1 MPRETTLASLLTVL
15 PYAAAPVLAAAVG
28 ASLVAWW
35 PPGERTQGFV
45 QHFAA
50 GVVFA
55 AAAAE
60 LLPDVMHRPSVTAS
74 LVGAAL
80 GVALMLGIREASRK
94 LRGSFGLAAVIGV
107 DVLVDGLVVGLGFAQ
122 GASQGILL
130 TIALTIEL
138 LFLALTVSAELG
150 GSGMR
155 KARVAGTTIGL
166 SLLLPAGT
174 ALGFGLLAG
183 LTGTVVTG
191 LYAFGLVALLYLVTE
206 ELLVGAHEKPD
217 TPLATAV
224 FFVGFF
230 LMITH
235 DELIG

>member
-1 MPRETTLASLLTVL
+1 M
-15 PYAAAPVLAAAVG
+15 
-28 ASLVAWW
+28 
-35 PPGERTQGFV
+35 

-60 LLPDVMHRPSVTAS
+60 LLPDVMRRPSITAG

-80 GVALMLGIREASRK
+80 GVALMLAIRGFSRRLQGGI
-94 LRGSFGLAAVIGV
+94 GLAAVIGV
-107 DVLVDGLVVGLGFAQ
+107 DVLVDGLVVGLGFTQ

-130 TIALTIEL
+130 TLALTIEL
-138 LFLALTVSAELG
+138 LFLALTVSTELG
-150 GSGMR
+150 GSGLS
-155 KARVAGTTIGL
+155 KPLVAAATLGL
-166 SLLLPAGT
+166 SLLLPAG
-174 ALGFGLLAG
+174 AAAGVGLLAG
-183 LTGTVVTG
+183 LPGVVLTG

-206 ELLVGAHEKPD
+206 ELLVEAHEKPD

-230 LMITH
+230 VMVTL
-235 DELIG
+235 DRLVG

>member
-1 MPRETTLASLLTVL
+1 MTSLLTVL
-15 PYAAAPVLAAAVG
+15 PYTAAPVLAAAVG
-28 ASLVAWW
+28 ASLVAWR
-35 PPGERTQGFV
+35 PPSEKTQGFV

-60 LLPDVMHRPSVTAS
+60 LLPDLMHRRSLAAS
-74 LVGAAL
+74 LIGAAL
-80 GVALMLGIREASRK
+80 GVALMLAIREASRK

-107 DVLVDGLVVGLGFAQ
+107 DVLVDGLVVGLGFAH
-122 GASQGILL
+122 GAKQGILL

-150 GSGMR
+150 GSGMP
-155 KARVAGTTIGL
+155 KALVAGTAIAL

-174 ALGFGLLAG
+174 ALGFGVLAG
-183 LTGTVVTG
+183 LTDTVVTG

-206 ELLVGAHEKPD
+206 ELLVEAHEKPD

-230 LMITH
+230 LMITI

>member
-1 MPRETTLASLLTVL
+1 MVNVL
-15 PYAAAPVLAAAVG
+15 PYTAAPVLAAAAG
-28 ASLVAWW
+28 ASLVTWR
-35 PPGERTQGFV
+35 PPGEKTQGFV

-60 LLPDVMHRPSVTAS
+60 LLPDLMHRQS
-74 LVGAAL
+74 LAAGLIGAAL
-80 GVALMLGIREASRK
+80 GVALMLAIRETSRK
-94 LRGSFGLAAVIGV
+94 LKGSFGLASVIGV

-122 GASQGILL
+122 GARQGILL

-138 LFLALTVSAELG
+138 LFLALTVSTELG
-150 GSGMR
+150 ESGMS
-155 KARVAGTTIGL
+155 KLLVGATAIGL
-166 SLLLPAGT
+166 SLLLPAGA
-174 ALGFGLLAG
+174 ALGFGVLAS
-183 LTGTVVTG
+183 LTGAVVTG

-206 ELLVGAHEKPD
+206 ELLVEAHGKPD

-230 LMITH
+230 LVTL